1 MWFQD
6 SGASTVFF
14 AFAVTLD
21 YGVNM
26 AQSGWEADSLGAQD
40 ELKVFKCEES
50 ELEES
55 GLEMLEI
62 KKNLIEESE
71 EKAKIGNSYPLNAS
85 SLRDF
90 AINCAARSMPS
101 NDPRL
106 APGKYPEKLRNE
118 IEACRSRRIATEWI
132 TAWIAKME
140 NGKRRSSY

>member
-50 ELEES
+50 ESEES

-62 KKNLIEESE
+62 KNPGVNIKGEEIYKEPFAQNKVDFKIKSE
-71 EKAKIGNSYPLNAS
+71 FKTSPAL
-85 SLRDF
+85 
-90 AINCAARSMPS
+90 
-101 NDPRL
+101 
-106 APGKYPEKLRNE
+106 
-118 IEACRSRRIATEWI
+118 
-132 TAWIAKME
+132 
-140 NGKRRSSY
+140 